1 MTVNFCRFEERGTA
15 RRNKMQRQQMGTW
28 LALGLLALPV
38 MACGDDDD
46 AHEHGDESVAGKG
59 GSSGGKAAGAG
70 GASAGSKA
78 AAGGSAGG
86 KAGAGGST
94 GIKEAYAAIEKVAD
108 VKHTQA
114 NDLRG
119 ITYSASGKIW
129 ASGHTDVD
137 AANRQLVLA
146 RFNADVTPDEA
157 FDGDGFLIKD
167 LGPGDEQ
174 SIGLVELANGDVVV
188 QAAVSDNKGGAAI
201 PDTSATPGEDG
212 KRTNGAN
219 VVLVR
224 FTSKGELVKS
234 FGTNGVA
241 PVLFGWKDSDDASW
255 PAPTYDSSKEM
266 ENQRYSGPGFPTDAA
281 WGVRL
286 DSSGD
291 SEKLVVNGFGPAR
304 KVSSGEQRYD
314 NDRYV
319 ARLLA
324 STGKPDPDFNGGEAF
339 TLHTQDKLSDG
350 GRRAFVDS
358 DGTIYSAG
366 YTNLGTELGNHVV
379 LLKLKPDGTPD
390 ESFGFGEPDLPG
402 VAIFNPFVESG
413 GVAECY
419 GITQQKGGRLITTGY
434 GRATGTDKTST
445 YGYATSDGP
454 DLVSFAVKADGS
466 GIDTAWGNKGT
477 RAIQS
482 EEHGLD
488 GTEDRGRDLVALSDG
503 RVVQVGRFGVSP
515 AIFVLTPDGE
525 LDEAQGEKGIF
536 SYTPFETTPSHFF
549 GVALSKDGKHIA
561 AATSN
566 HADGVIL
573 AILKVAD

>member
-1 MTVNFCRFEERGTA
+1 MT
-15 RRNKMQRQQMGTW
+15 RQQMTTW
-28 LALGLLALPV
+28 LALGFLALPV
-38 MACGDDDD
+38 LACGDDDD
-46 AHEHGDESVAGKG
+46 HDATDGDHHGAAGSGGKAGSAGSSKAGSG
-59 GSSGGKAAGAG
+59 GSSGGKA
-70 GASAGSKA
+70 GAS
-78 AAGGSAGG
+78 GSAGTP
-86 KAGAGGST
+86 ARANET
-94 GIKEAYAAIEKVAD
+94 YAAIEKVTD
-108 VKHTQA
+108 VRHTQA

-119 ITYSASGKIW
+119 LTYSSTGKIW

-146 RFNADVTPDEA
+146 RFNADGTPDES
-157 FDGDGFLIKD
+157 FDEDGFLIKD

-174 SIGLVELANGDVVV
+174 SIGLVELSNGDVVV
-188 QAAVSDNKGGAAI
+188 QAAVSDNKGGAPI

-224 FTSKGELVKS
+224 FTAKGELVKS
-234 FGTNGVA
+234 FGTDGIA

-281 WGVRL
+281 WGVKL

-291 SEKLVVNGFGPAR
+291 DEKLVVNGFGPAR
-304 KVSSGEQRYD
+304 KVSGDSQRYD

-339 TLHTQDKLSDG
+339 TLHTQEKLSDG

-358 DGTIYSAG
+358 DGTIYSSG
-366 YTNLGTELGNHVV
+366 YTNFGTDLGNHVV
-379 LLKLKPDGTPD
+379 LIKLKPDGTPD
-390 ESFGFGEPDLPG
+390 DSFGFGEPDLPG
-402 VAIFNPFVESG
+402 VAIFNPFVDNG

-419 GITQQKGGRLITTGY
+419 GVAKQKSGRLITTGY
-434 GRATGTDKTST
+434 GRATATDKTST

-466 GIDTAWGNKGT
+466 GVDTAWGNEGT

-482 EEHGLD
+482 EEYSLG
-488 GTEDRGRDLVALSDG
+488 GTEDRGRDLIALEDG
-503 RVVQVGRFGVSP
+503 RVVQVGRFGTSP

-525 LDEAQGEKGIF
+525 LDEDQGEKGIF
-536 SYTPFETTPSHFF
+536 SYTPFETMPSHFF
-549 GVALSKDGKHIA
+549 SVALSKDGKHIA

-566 HADGVIL
+566 HAEGVIL